1 MLCGDSARDSTQCE
15 LRLFPIPTED
25 TVRLEELISECDFIV
40 VQLDQ
45 CGLTE

>member
-1 MLCGDSARDSTQCE
+1 MLCGDSARDSTQYE
-15 LRLFPIPTED
+15 LRLLPIPAED
-25 TVRLEELISECDFIV
+25 TVRLEELISECDLTV